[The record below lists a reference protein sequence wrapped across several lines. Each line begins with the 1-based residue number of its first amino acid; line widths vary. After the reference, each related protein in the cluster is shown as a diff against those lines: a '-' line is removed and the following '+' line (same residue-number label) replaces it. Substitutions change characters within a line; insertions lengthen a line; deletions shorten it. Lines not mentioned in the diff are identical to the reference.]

1 MFGHQDRAYLI
12 WSENDRLKLSY
23 YRLISRCLTSEM
35 KEEKA
40 ELEMKHVLVFGEIY
54 PPSNKAMIEAHG
66 AHDEYSLY
74 HKTRN
79 VMDKEI
85 GLNDSQRAQ
94 LLILYKSKLQS
105 LGDEIFFDQFDSIRC
120 QCYGEIGIDLEE
132 MEAMERLK
140 AASKLGKHGGEST
153 SEVKSQAAREN
164 GKRGGRK
171 KSTNQPS
178 RQSGLSLEDI

>member
-1 MFGHQDRAYLI
+1 MFACQGKDYLTWTEDDRKL
-12 WSENDRLKLSY
+12 LSY
-23 YRLISRCLTSEM
+23 YRLISRYLTSEM
-35 KEEKA
+35 KADKA

-54 PPSNKAMIEAHG
+54 PPSNRAMIEAHG
-66 AHDEYSLY
+66 ACDEYSLY
-74 HKTRN
+74 HKMEN

-105 LGDEIFFDQFDSIRC
+105 LGDEAFFDQFDSIRR
-120 QCYGEIGIDLEE
+120 QCYEKIGINLEE
-132 MEAMERLK
+132 MERSK

-153 SEVKSQAAREN
+153 SEAKSQAAREN

-171 KSTNQPS
+171 KQDQSNNQL
-178 RQSGLSLEDI
+178 GLSLEDI